1 MLHVCI
7 LTALCR
13 KLVQVLHRSL
23 KRFLKAGVTVP
34 VLLAGVFALIFADFI
49 HAYIADVLGFLV
61 YFVDCWHFAVICSDV
76 ICLYSMDDC

>member
-1 MLHVCI
+1 M
-7 LTALCR
+7 
-13 KLVQVLHRSL
+13 
-23 KRFLKAGVTVP
+23 TVP